1 MMNETLIF
9 TAMFVAG
16 VILGTIFFG
25 GLWLTVQKGVS
36 SIQPSV
42 WFLLS
47 LIIRMSITVTGFYYL
62 SHGRW
67 QRLLPIVLGFFTAR
81 FIIIRIIG
89 KPDKQITSTSKGASH
104 APQS

>member
-9 TAMFVAG
+9 TAMWVAG

-47 LIIRMSITVTGFYYL
+47 LIIRMGITVAGFYYL

-67 QRLLPIVLGFFTAR
+67 QRLLPIVIGFFTAR
-81 FIIIRIIG
+81 FIITRIIG
-89 KPDKQITSTSKGASH
+89 KPDKQITSTSKGNRH